1 MYKINNIDENAL
13 KTFQEDNNRDIDD
26 VDTVNGFNGIDMP
39 LQDLN
44 KYEGYRNDAV
54 QQLMKEFN

>member
-26 VDTVNGFNGIDMP
+26 VDTVNGF
-39 LQDLN
+39 
-44 KYEGYRNDAV
+44 KV
-54 QQLMKEFN
+54 S